1 MYLLDT
7 NVVSELRKS
16 QANKNDKNVAVWF
29 IGVPTVELYLSV
41 ITILEIELGVM
52 LKEKKDPVQGKI
64 LRTWLND
71 HVLPSFKDRILPVD
85 LAVAQCC
92 AKLHVPDPRPE
103 RDALLAATAHVHQM
117 IVVTRDEKDFKP
129 MGVEFFNPW
138 N

>member
-16 QANKNDKNVAVWF
+16 QPNQNDKNVVTWF
-29 IGVPTVELYLSV
+29 TRVPTVELYLSV

-52 LKEKKDPVQGKI
+52 LKEKKDPVQGKT

-85 LAVAQCC
+85 LAIAQCC

-103 RDALLAATAHVHQM
+103 RDALLAATAQVHQM
-117 IVVTRDEKDFKP
+117 ILVTRDEKDFEP

-138 N
+138 K